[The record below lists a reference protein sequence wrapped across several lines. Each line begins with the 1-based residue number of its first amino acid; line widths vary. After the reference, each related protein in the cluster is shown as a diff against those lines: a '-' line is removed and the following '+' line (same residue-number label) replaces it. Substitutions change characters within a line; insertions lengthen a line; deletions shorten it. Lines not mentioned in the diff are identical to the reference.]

1 MAELQYQNPGTVNA
15 QLDSRVVGADP
26 SGAGTERRRELVES
40 PTQLELLQQI
50 LLELRAIKIGIA
62 AMATNA
68 VAQDIDFALDNFQ
81 DSYTK

>member
-1 MAELQYQNPGTVNA
+1 MADLGYQNPGTTNA
-15 QLDSRVVGADP
+15 QLDSRVVGSDP
-26 SGAGTERRRELVES
+26 GGTGVERRRELVES

-62 AMATNA
+62 TLATNSI
-68 VAQDIDFALDNFQ
+68 AQDTDFVLDNFQ